1 MTKREKR
8 LTQIGGVILALT
20 IVSWIFNSYSATLSD
35 LERELEQAQRQVD
48 DIDIAEREV
57 EKLAQQFDEMRGQ
70 SLPSDISTAQTA
82 YKAWVI
88 EL

>member
-48 DIDIAEREV
+48 DIDIA
-57 EKLAQQFDEMRGQ
+57 
-70 SLPSDISTAQTA
+70 
-82 YKAWVI
+82 
-88 EL
+88 